1 MQKVR
6 ESMDK
11 SNEIISRVCPK
22 CNEIVNTSETVCS
35 TCGRKMMPASRI
47 KMLGWLSLGCGVFLI
62 GLMSWLSF
70 WIYNAITRSGEPGQ
84 GTFRGGPEIIGFI
97 IVVFGLVLT
106 FGLFAVISGLWQ
118 IIYGKRNKILSLVV
132 IILGIAF
139 IGIGLLTTL
148 AKR

>member
-1 MQKVR
+1 M
-6 ESMDK
+6 MDK
-11 SNEIISRVCPK
+11 RNEVIQRVCPK
-22 CNEIVNTSETVCS
+22 CNDIVTTSETVCS
-35 TCGRKMMPASRI
+35 ACGKKMMPASRI
-47 KMLGWLSLGCGVFLI
+47 RMLGWLSLLCGVFLI

-70 WIYNAITRSGEPGQ
+70 WIYNAITKSGEPGQ

-106 FGLFAVISGLWQ
+106 FGFFAAISGLWQ
-118 IIYGKRNKILSLVV
+118 IIYGKRNKVLTFIV

-139 IGIGLLTTL
+139 IGIGLLTAL